1 MAEPSF
7 RAVKQELRQTRDTVA
22 AFLRHRRAAVGEAA
36 TSSFVGNAGGS
47 AQLPKPE
54 HEPELLQGWTE
65 LHDQEAAFQQSKRE
79 KRKFEALAYGALLP
93 DECSEEFKEAAH
105 KAALKTDCLASAVW
119 RARQRRDNILQPVQ
133 PSQQDFR
140 GKKVFVCH
148 ECKSDSLYACL
159 VDMEVTTCP
168 TEADVI
174 VVTSVLPK
182 SMKKEG
188 IVGSHA
194 CWCLLG
200 NSHIFYP
207 GLVQSWSGEVQ
218 WGGAFLAPGDGV
230 RTFPRAAP
238 CIDGVVGGC
247 LYTA

>member
-1 MAEPSF
+1 MARCCRRS
-7 RAVKQELRQTRDTVA
+7 ALR
-22 AFLRHRRAAVGEAA
+22 
-36 TSSFVGNAGGS
+36 S
-47 AQLPKPE
+47 
-54 HEPELLQGWTE
+54 
-65 LHDQEAAFQQSKRE
+65 SKRL
-79 KRKFEALAYGALLP
+79 RIRLHA
-93 DECSEEFKEAAH
+93 
-105 KAALKTDCLASAVW
+105 ASAAW

-140 GKKVFVCH
+140 GRKVFVCH

-159 VDMEVTTCP
+159 VDMEVTTCL

-182 SMKKEG
+182 SMKKKVLWG
-188 IVGSHA
+188 AMLVGAYLVTSHM
-194 CWCLLG
+194 
-200 NSHIFYP
+200 FYP

-218 WGGAFLAPGDGV
+218 WGGTFLAPGDGV
-230 RTFPRAAP
+230 RTFPRVAP